1 MTKYHTCYN
10 EKDLADK
17 RDSERRDEP
26 IVKERDNRFVKNAA
40 ILSVAGIFVRALG
53 AIYRIPLARF
63 AGEEIMGLYQMA
75 YPIYTTLLAISISGP
90 PIAVAKM
97 VAERVAR
104 QKYRAAQRVF
114 LISMLVLGAVG
125 LLSTIVLMS
134 ASPYLVNHVLGDK
147 RALGALLAMAP
158 AVFFVALM
166 SGMRGYF
173 QGLQH
178 MVPYA
183 ISQIVEQ
190 VVRVGIALGLGFY
203 LLSLNKAPGTV
214 AAGISSGVSLGGLAG
229 LIVLLLAYSKLKP
242 SLEQKWQRERRVGE
256 SGRKIMKEF
265 ATLAIPITIGG
276 IVLPFMQLID
286 AGVVPRRL
294 LAAGFT
300 QAEATGLYG
309 QLSGMATPLIN
320 LPQMFT
326 VALVASLI
334 PSIAAAISLGQR
346 QLVQMRSVLA
356 LKLAMLI
363 NLPAAVGLSVL
374 ATPIGILLYGEQSG
388 TGVGFPLSV
397 LAYVVAFLAVQ
408 QTTSGILQGL
418 GKTYVPVINLFFGAL
433 AKLVATYFLTA
444 MPALNIRGSALSTVI
459 GFAVSSIL
467 NYRAMR
473 RVSGISVPLGSTF
486 IRPSLAAA
494 GMGVA
499 AYYSYSWLAG
509 SFSNTLA
516 TLFSVALAVILYGL
530 LVLLM
535 GALTAKE
542 LAAIPKIGKPLS
554 QMLLRLHLIRE
565 G

>member
-1 MTKYHTCYN
+1 M
-10 EKDLADK
+10 
-17 RDSERRDEP
+17 
-26 IVKERDNRFVKNAA
+26 KERDNRFVKNAA

-63 AGEEIMGLYQMA
+63 AGQEIMGLYQMA

-104 QKYRAAQRVF
+104 QRYRAAQRVF
-114 LISMLVLGAVG
+114 QISMLVLGVVG
-125 LLSTIVLMS
+125 LLSTIVLIL
-134 ASPYLVNHVLGDK
+134 ASPYLVNNVLGDR
-147 RALGALLAMAP
+147 RALGALIAMAP
-158 AVFFVALM
+158 AVLVVALM

-173 QGLQH
+173 QGLQE

-183 ISQIVEQ
+183 FSQIAEQ
-190 VVRVGIALGLGFY
+190 VVRVGIALGLGLY
-203 LLSLNKAPGTV
+203 LLSLHKAPEVV
-214 AAGISSGVSLGGLAG
+214 ATGISSGVTLGGLAG
-229 LIVLLLAYSKLKP
+229 LVVLLLAYGRLKP
-242 SLEQKWQRERRVGE
+242 SLEKKWQRERKVGE
-256 SGRKIMKEF
+256 SGRKIVKEF
-265 ATLAIPITIGG
+265 AALAIPITIGG

-294 LAAGFT
+294 LVAGFS

-334 PSIAAAISLGQR
+334 PSVAAAVSLGQR
-346 QLVQMRSVLA
+346 HLVQARSVLA

-388 TGVGFPLSV
+388 AGVGFSLTA
-397 LAYVVAFLAVQ
+397 LAYVVAFLALQ

-433 AKLVATYFLTA
+433 AKLISTYFLTA

-467 NYRAMR
+467 NYRAML
-473 RVSGISVPLGSTF
+473 RVSGITVPVGQTF
-486 IRPSLAAA
+486 IRPALATA
-494 GMGVA
+494 GMGIA
-499 AYYSYSWLAG
+499 TYYSYQWLAG
-509 SFSNTLA
+509 RVSNTMA
-516 TLFSVALAVILYGL
+516 TLLPISIALLLYGL
-530 LVLLM
+530 LVLLT
-535 GALTAKE
+535 GALTAQE
-542 LAAIPKIGKPLS
+542 LAAIPRIGQPLS
-554 QMLLRLHLIRE
+554 QILLRFRLIRE